1 MPNSA
6 ANRRIDVTDF
16 GADPTGIRDSA
27 PAIIAALA
35 AARAHDGPVTVE
47 FPAGR
52 YDIWPEAAERRELYV
67 SNTVGDDPRFRMKT
81 IGILIDG
88 IDDLRLDGNG
98 SSLIFHGVQTTL
110 AVIDSHRVTVSG
122 LTVDF
127 AVPTVID
134 ATVTDAGVRHGRAF
148 RVLSVPACTPYRIDG
163 SHVVWHGETS
173 PQGAEYWSGT
183 DGLDYT
189 QVHDPREQ
197 RTYRVDHNPLFDAVA
212 SIDDL
217 GGGRLSIDYLTDE
230 VPTDAGL
237 VYQMRRTTRDHPG
250 MLVLESS
257 DVTLSRSTVH
267 FLHGF
272 GLVAQLSRD
281 VTIDHVT
288 FQTPA
293 DSGRS
298 SAGFADFLQF
308 SAVAGD
314 VVIRSCTFDGPHDD
328 PVNIHGTY
336 LRVIGSPDARSLE
349 VEYRHAETA
358 GFPQFFAG
366 DEVAIIDADSLSPAG
381 EPLTVAAV
389 SGPSGRDGR
398 HPLRRM
404 TVEFTE
410 PLAPALRSSQSALR
424 SLVVEN
430 LTLAPRVTISDNV
443 FRNVPTRGVLVTSR
457 RRVLIEG
464 NTFDRVTMPSIYVSG
479 DAQEWYESGAVR
491 NLTISRNEFIDPA
504 IPAILVAPTQ
514 PVLDPARPVHRGIV
528 VRHNRFR
535 GVRGTIVDA
544 RSVAGLR
551 FHDNDVAPAAVGR
564 AIPSPAIRL
573 RGSTD
578 AVVDTE
584 RIPGE
589 FTAAIESD

>member
-1 MPNSA
+1 MPPA
-6 ANRRIDVTDF
+6 RRIIDVTDF
-16 GADPTGIRDSA
+16 GADPSGGRDSA
-27 PAIIAALA
+27 AAIVAALA
-35 AARAHDGPVTVE
+35 AARAHSGPVTVE

-52 YDIWPEAAERRELYV
+52 YDIWPESAERRELYV
-67 SNTVGDDPRFRMKT
+67 SNTVGDDARYRMKT
-81 IGILIDG
+81 IGILIEG
-88 IDDLRLDGNG
+88 ADDLTLDGNG
-98 SSLIFHGVQTTL
+98 SRLIFHGVQTTL
-110 AVIDSHRVTVSG
+110 AVIDSRRVTVTG
-122 LTVDF
+122 LIIDF

-134 ATVTDAGVRHGRAF
+134 ATVTDAGVRDGRAF
-148 RVLSVPACTPYRIDG
+148 RVLSVPACTLYRIDD

-173 PQGAEYWSGT
+173 PRGAGPGTEYWSGI

-197 RTYRVDHNPLFDAVA
+197 RTYRVDHNPLFDGVA

-217 GGGRLSIDYLTDE
+217 GGGRISIDYLTE
-230 VPTDAGL
+230 EPPTDAGL

-281 VTIDHVT
+281 VTVADVT
-288 FQTPA
+288 FQTPRG
-293 DSGRS
+293 SGRS

-349 VEYRHAETA
+349 LEYHHPETA
-358 GFPQFFAG
+358 GFPQFFVG
-366 DEVAIIDADSLSPAG
+366 DEVAALDAHSLSAVG
-381 EPLTVAAV
+381 QPLTVAV
-389 SGPSGRDGR
+389 VTGPSGRDAR

-404 TVEFTE
+404 TVEFSE
-410 PLAPALRSSQSALR
+410 PLPAALRSPESV
-424 SLVVEN
+424 LVVEN
-430 LTLAPRVTISDNV
+430 LTLAPRVTISDNL

-457 RRVLIEG
+457 RRVLIEA
-464 NTFDRVTMPSIYVSG
+464 NTFERVTMPSIYISG

-504 IPAILVAPTQ
+504 VPAILVAPTQ
-514 PVLDPARPVHRGIV
+514 PQLDPARPVHRGIV
-528 VRHNRFR
+528 VRHNRFS

-551 FHDNDVAPAAVGR
+551 FHDNDVTPAEAGSTM
-564 AIPSPAIRL
+564 PTPAIRL

-589 FTAAIESD
+589 FTTAIESD